1 MPKRILAFFLA
12 LALCAPMLGGCARQ
26 PDDSTMIDPPG
37 RAPDESAAPRAG
49 ASSAVQREPDAPCP
63 EPGAASSDPAQTASA
78 DPSAEW
84 MTRLVNAEH
93 PLPEDFTVETAAI
106 RGYDERLFDRRA
118 APMLQAMLDD
128 AEKAGCKLY
137 LVSAYRSVK
146 RQTALFSRKTNSFL
160 AEGLPREEA
169 ERQAALWVARPG
181 TSEHNTGLAA
191 DIVSADWYAHHDDLT
206 AEFEN
211 TPEFEW
217 LMAHCAEYGF
227 ILRYPKGGQDIT
239 GVVYEPWHYRF
250 VGRQAARSIMSKGI
264 TLEEWNGFTR

>member
-1 MPKRILAFFLA
+1 MPRQILAFFLVLA
-12 LALCAPMLGGCARQ
+12 LAALLLGGCARQ
-26 PDDSTMIDPPG
+26 PDDRIRPDLSQSAPKENTATPGEPQPAVPDPRG
-37 RAPDESAAPRAG
+37 ET
-49 ASSAVQREPDAPCP
+49 REPAHM
-63 EPGAASSDPAQTASA
+63 ASA
-78 DPSAEW
+78 DASTAW

-106 RGYDERLFDRRA
+106 RGYDERQFDRRA
-118 APMLQAMLDD
+118 APMLQAMLED

-137 LVSAYRSVK
+137 LVSAYRSIR
-146 RQTALFSRKTNSFL
+146 RQTALFQRKVNTFL
-160 AEGLPREEA
+160 AEGLPQAEA

-206 AEFEN
+206 ADFEN

-217 LMAHCAEYGF
+217 LAAHCAEYGF
-227 ILRYPKGGQDIT
+227 ILRYPKGKQDIT

-250 VGRQAARSIMSKGI
+250 VGTQAARSMAEQGI
-264 TLEEWNGFTR
+264 TLEEWNSAAA